1 MQMVKFIFVCFD
13 PSGGTV
19 PAAWLCRGTIDIET
33 REYIE
38 YSLTLTLV
46 EQHLRPG
53 CEEEQ

>member
-46 EQHLRPG
+46 EQYLRPG